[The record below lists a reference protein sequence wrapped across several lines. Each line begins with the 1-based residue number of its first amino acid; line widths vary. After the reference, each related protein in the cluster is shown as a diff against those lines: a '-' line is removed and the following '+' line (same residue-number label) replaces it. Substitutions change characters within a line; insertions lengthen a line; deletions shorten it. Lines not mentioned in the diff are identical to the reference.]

1 MKDNKISKVCGFYVN
16 DWHLTTMLL
25 PYVNKTVNEN
35 EKVLTILEVGIKD
48 KVEELL
54 SKMNL
59 KPETQNKILEI
70 NWSGNKTCNYSKIKE
85 QIKQLANDV
94 QAINIITTGTQ
105 DYINKANINIQKL
118 LNEITGKK
126 VTIIDC
132 YDATLYKEIDNILDE
147 HEFVLNA
154 SGIKKIEE
162 VFPNYNRNVKI
173 G

>member
-1 MKDNKISKVCGFYVN
+1 MKDNRISKVCGLYVN
-16 DWHLTTMLL
+16 EWHLTTMLL
-25 PYVNKTVNEN
+25 PFVSKTVNEN

-70 NWSGNKTCNYSKIKE
+70 NWNSNKTCKYSEIKK
-85 QIKQLANDV
+85 QILEKDV
-94 QAINIITTGTQ
+94 QAVNIITTGTQ
-105 DYINKANINIQKL
+105 NYMDNANRNIEKL
-118 LNEITGKK
+118 LKEINCKK

-132 YDATLYKEIDNILDE
+132 YDATMYKEIDDILDN
-147 HEFVLNA
+147 HDFILNA
-154 SGIKKIEE
+154 AGIKKKEE
-162 VFPNYNRNVKI
+162 VYPNYKKKL